1 MNPQA
6 ITGTDTAR
14 IPRVCIAPLV
24 LAHPL
29 LTAPYLSPAAAY
41 TLLSARVTARN
52 WDASLAPLMIW
63 LRASLY
69 QACPVENSLPP
80 LKLADHITI
89 SRQTLQRQLVPRA
102 RAQPA
107 TPAPTYIVKQA
118 QTDQATPDK
127 KKNPEERWDFQAP
140 SLCRLA
146 NVQGPEDQPQIWH
159 TLAPLTK

>member
-1 MNPQA
+1 
-6 ITGTDTAR
+6 
-14 IPRVCIAPLV
+14 
-24 LAHPL
+24 
-29 LTAPYLSPAAAY
+29 
-41 TLLSARVTARN
+41 
-52 WDASLAPLMIW
+52 MIW

-69 QACPVENSLPP
+69 QACPGANFPPP

-127 KKNPEERWDFQAP
+127 KKNPEERWDLQDP
-140 SLCRLA
+140 SLYRPA
-146 NVQGPEDQPQIWH
+146 DVQGLEELPQIWH
-159 TLAPLTK
+159 TLAPITKEKARPAFKIACR